1 MPALL
6 MKSRRLKS
14 TTTRRSPLLTWSM
27 TTDSNERTFPLS
39 SRPTGDSTKTSS
51 FRSSATSISCAAF
64 DGR

>member
-51 FRSSATSISCAAF
+51 EAVPTVVEGS
-64 DGR
+64 